1 MTVRSIFL
9 CNNRNEIDRV
19 YDSRAKEILKTEA
32 NIDCNTYCKEDI
44 VSSKGKFDDVD
55 FIFSTWG
62 MPFFTEDEITDYLP
76 ALKCVFYSAGTVQ
89 YFARPFLEKGIKV
102 FSAWSANA
110 VPVAEFTVSLILL
123 ASKGFLPLCSRM
135 SRGDV
140 SGARK
145 HCVGFPGNYGETIGI
160 IGAGKIGRL
169 VIDSLHLHELKIA
182 VFDPFLPDSA
192 AKELGVIKCTLPELF
207 EKSFIISNH
216 LANNAQTKGMLDY
229 DLFSK
234 MRENA
239 TFINTGRGAQV
250 VEDDLVR
257 ILSER
262 PDITAILDVT
272 DPEPPHDGHPFFGL
286 DNCYLTPHI
295 AGSSG
300 DEVHR
305 MPYCMIDQFR
315 KYISGEKCEYEVT
328 VDMLATM
335 A

>member
-1 MTVRSIFL
+1 MRSIFL
-9 CNNRNEIDRV
+9 CNNRGEIDRV
-19 YDSRAKEILKTEA
+19 YDSRAKEILISEAKT
-32 NIDCNTYCKEDI
+32 DDTVYRKEDI
-44 VSSKGKFDDVD
+44 LAGKGNFDDVD

-62 MPFFTEDEITDYLP
+62 MPVFTEEEIAGFFP
-76 ALKCVFYSAGTVQ
+76 SLKCVFYSAGTVQ
-89 YFARPFLEKGIKV
+89 YFARPFLERGVRV
-102 FSAWSANA
+102 FSAWTANA

-123 ASKGFLPLCSRM
+123 AAKGFLPLCSRM

-145 HCVGFPGNYGETIGI
+145 HCVGFPGNYGEIVGI

-169 VIDSLHLHELKIA
+169 VIDALRQHELKIA

-192 AKELGVIKCTLPELF
+192 AKELGVVKCSLPELF

-229 DLFSK
+229 SLFSK
-234 MRENA
+234 MRKNA

-272 DPEPPHDGHPFFGL
+272 DPEPPIDGHPFFGL

-305 MPYCMIDQFR
+305 MPYYMIDQFR
-315 KYISGEKCEYEVT
+315 KYISGQKCEFEVST
-328 VDMLATM
+328 GMLATM